1 MRWYRSKP
9 LKSLKKWVF
18 PDRLLRSY
26 DHFVV
31 NHVSHLRRTVYSLYD
46 STLKDQ
52 TLSKQNLS
60 FQITFVSEFAL
71 QMYILKAVSSF
82 YRNPVC
88 NHWVCTLRRS
98 SRLSSEKSRVARLLL
113 RISRDKTNDEPNFR
127 ADHNVRL
134 ADSWRHAVYL
144 I

>member
-60 FQITFVSEFAL
+60 FQITFVSEYAL
-71 QMYILKAVSSF
+71 QMYILKEVLSF
-82 YRNPVC
+82 YRNPIC

-98 SRLSSEKSRVARLLL
+98 SRLPSEKSWVARLLL
-113 RISRDKTNDEPNFR
+113 RISWDKTSDVPDLR
-127 ADHNVRL
+127 ADPDIRL
-134 ADSWRHAVYL
+134 ADSWRHAIYL